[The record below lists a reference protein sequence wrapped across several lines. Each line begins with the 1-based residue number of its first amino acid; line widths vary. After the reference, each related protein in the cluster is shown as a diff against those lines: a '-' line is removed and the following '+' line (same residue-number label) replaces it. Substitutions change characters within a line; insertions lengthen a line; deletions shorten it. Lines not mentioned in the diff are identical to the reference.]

1 MFFYL
6 KGKKGKADTL
16 VSFSAM
22 NAYKRNGSTVPLIH
36 ISGTR
41 WMWIQFNSIQFIS
54 LSNDPFQGC
63 KPHGYINSQKVH
75 LYVQSSTNNC

>member
-1 MFFYL
+1 MYNEMFFYL

-41 WMWIQFNSIQFIS
+41 WM
-54 LSNDPFQGC
+54 
-63 KPHGYINSQKVH
+63 
-75 LYVQSSTNNC
+75 